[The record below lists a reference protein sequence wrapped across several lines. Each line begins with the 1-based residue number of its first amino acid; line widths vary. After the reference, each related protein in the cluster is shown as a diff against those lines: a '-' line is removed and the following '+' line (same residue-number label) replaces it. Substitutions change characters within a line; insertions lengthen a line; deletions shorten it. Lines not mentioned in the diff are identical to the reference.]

1 MSNQHAKTIADLYAS
16 DLPHRAVTVWQYLKS
31 RADNDTASCFPAVR
45 TIAKDMKIS
54 ARTVQR
60 AVNDLISAGY
70 LRREFRMRKHN
81 AGQSSN
87 LYTLL

>member
-1 MSNQHAKTIADLYAS
+1 MPNEKPKTIADLYAS
-16 DLPHRAVTVWQYLKS
+16 DLPHRAVSVWQYLKN
-31 RADNDTASCFPAVR
+31 RADNDTASCFPAVK

-87 LYTLL
+87 LYILL

>member
-1 MSNQHAKTIADLYAS
+1 MPNENTKSITVLYAS
-16 DLPHRAVTVWQYLKS
+16 DLPHRAIAVWQYLKG
-31 RADNDTASCFPAVR
+31 RADNDTDLCFPAVK

-60 AVNDLISAGY
+60 AVNDLISAGFIQ
-70 LRREFRMRKHN
+70 REFRMRKHN

>member
-1 MSNQHAKTIADLYAS
+1 MPIEKPKTIADLYSS
-16 DLPHRAVTVWQYLKS
+16 DLPHRAVSVWQYLKN
-31 RADNDTASCFPAVR
+31 RADNDTGSCFPAVK
-45 TIAKDMKIS
+45 TIAKEMKIS

-60 AVNDLISAGY
+60 AVNDLVSAGF
-70 LRREFRMRKHN
+70 LRREYRMRKHN